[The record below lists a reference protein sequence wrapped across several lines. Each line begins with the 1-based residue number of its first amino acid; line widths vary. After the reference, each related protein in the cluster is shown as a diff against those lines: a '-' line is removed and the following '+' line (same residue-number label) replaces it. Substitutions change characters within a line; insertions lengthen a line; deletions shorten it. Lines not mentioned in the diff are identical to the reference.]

1 MRACVPFVLLTLL
14 AASAASGASPRVTA
28 KLVAA
33 THDLS
38 AGVPWSV
45 RVQLRADGRLLTRQ
59 RAVLRAHTAGHSSRL
74 RLRESRTRGVYS
86 MRLTFPVAGRWTL
99 AVQLRGRSIRL
110 GAVAVGPRRP
120 DVRGPFGLAVAPNG
134 HIAIADRDADRIVI
148 VNPRTGASRV
158 VSTGLDGPIAV
169 AYDSSGSL
177 YANSGERILRLDG
190 AAATP
195 VAGTGARGHSGDG
208 GPATSAA
215 LGGVG
220 GFTFAASGDLYIP
233 EYDNWVRLVR
243 PNGII
248 DTIAGTGSEG
258 FAGDGGPAS
267 TAAIAAPHALA
278 VGTDGSVVFADSHN
292 GRVRRIDRSGVIT
305 TLAGGFIAPV
315 SIAAAPDG
323 SFVVGDAQTNLL
335 QRVDPDG
342 AVTVVASG
350 LRLPSGIA
358 VDLHGDIYFSEYDAS
373 RVRVYDL
380 ETNRITT
387 VAR

>member
-45 RVQLRADGRLLTRQ
+45 RIQLRADGRALTRQ

-99 AVQLRGRSIRL
+99 ALQLRGRSIRL
-110 GAVAVGPRRP
+110 GTVAVGPRRP

-134 HIAIADRDADRIVI
+134 HIAIADRDADRVVI

-190 AAATP
+190 TAATP

-220 GFTFAASGDLYIP
+220 SFSFAASGDLYIP

-248 DTIAGTGSEG
+248 YTIAGTGSEG
-258 FAGDGGPAS
+258 VRRRRRPRLDGG
-267 TAAIAAPHALA
+267 
-278 VGTDGSVVFADSHN
+278 
-292 GRVRRIDRSGVIT
+292 DRSGARRK
-305 TLAGGFIAPV
+305 LRRGRRSDEPASAGRSGRRRDGRGLGPSAPERHRGR
-315 SIAAAPDG
+315 S
-323 SFVVGDAQTNLL
+323 
-335 QRVDPDG
+335 
-342 AVTVVASG
+342 
-350 LRLPSGIA
+350 
-358 VDLHGDIYFSEYDAS
+358 
-373 RVRVYDL
+373 
-380 ETNRITT
+380 
-387 VAR
+387 AR